1 MAVAETIGN
10 RSSPRTPA
18 VQVRRAGLH
27 SPPTQ
32 IAESELRAVVCNAF
46 EGIKALSLTEAAEPQ
61 PAANE
66 VLIDVHAA
74 SVSYMDYLMTCGSY
88 QMRPALPYVPGTDAA
103 GVVVA
108 CGENVTRFRPGD
120 RVSCES
126 WFGGFAER
134 MIAQEPSTVLLP
146 ANVDFI
152 AGSTILQAYLTA
164 WYALIE
170 RARLQAG
177 ETVLVTGAA
186 GGIGLACV
194 DVAHLVGARVIA
206 VVGTAAKAAIV
217 REHGAEEVID
227 HSREDVRERV
237 KALTGGE
244 GLDVCVDNIGGTLF
258 ATLARLMRWN
268 GRLMPIGFTSGE
280 VPSLAMNLPLLKNY
294 SIVGVFIG
302 AWKERFPD
310 DARRAAE
317 TVMAWV
323 GEGRLRPHVDRVLPL
338 EHATEAM
345 SAVANR
351 SAQGR
356 IVLRVR

>member
-1 MAVAETIGN
+1 M
-10 RSSPRTPA
+10 
-18 VQVRRAGLH
+18 
-27 SPPTQ
+27 
-32 IAESELRAVVCNAF
+32 RAVLCNAF
-46 EGIKALSLTEAAEPQ
+46 EGIKALSLTEAAEPHL
-61 PAANE
+61 AADQ

-74 SVSYMDYLMTCGSY
+74 SVSYMDYLMTCGGY

-108 CGENVTRFRPGD
+108 CGDHVTRFRPGE

-134 MIAQEPSTVLLP
+134 MVAKESSTVFLP
-146 ANVDFI
+146 PNVDFI
-152 AGSTILQAYLTA
+152 AGSTILHTYLTA

-186 GGIGLACV
+186 GGVGLACV
-194 DVAHLVGARVIA
+194 EVARLLGARVIA

-217 REHGAEEVID
+217 RKYGAEEVID
-227 HSREDVRERV
+227 HSCEDVRQRV

-244 GLDVCVDNIGGTLF
+244 GLDVCVENIGGTLF
-258 ATLARLMRWN
+258 TTLARLMRWN

-302 AWKERFPD
+302 LWKERFPD
-310 DARRAAE
+310 DASRAAE
-317 TVMAWV
+317 TVMGWV
-323 GEGRLRPHVDRVLPL
+323 GEGKLRPHIDRVLPL
-338 EHATEAM
+338 EHAVEAM
-345 SAVANR
+345 SAIANR
-351 SAQGR
+351 STQGR